1 MTNEGRTVFV
11 NDEKEMAEKLLEQAY
26 LELGKE
32 YYEGAFEDPLPQLL
46 PLFDRITKIKN
57 ELDGRKK
64 VSRRQFCPYCGQ
76 ENDVSSVFCGYCG
89 KKMTVSMR

>member
-1 MTNEGRTVFV
+1 MANEGRTIFV
-11 NDEKEMAEKLLEQAY
+11 NDEKEMAEKMLEQSY

-57 ELDGRKK
+57 ELSGKNKIQKRP
-64 VSRRQFCPYCGQ
+64 FCPYCGQ
-76 ENDVSSVFCGYCG
+76 ENDVDSLFCGYCG
-89 KKMTVSMR
+89 KKMVIR